1 MQTAAQSPARSNT
14 PVVTVPGAQGSQTIT
29 IPTPRT
35 ARDID
40 ALKARREEL
49 SNQLQSVDSRRSKL
63 ISQLKQTGDLTA
75 IKGLEGRLGC
85 STRDSYSWRRIFSRL
100 DNSLRARPPA

>member
-1 MQTAAQSPARSNT
+1 MQTPAPQVQIVPTEHSFVIRQGDGQIIRTND
-14 PVVTVPGAQGSQTIT
+14 PVIAGAQGFQPIT
-29 IPTPRT
+29 IPAPRT

-63 ISQLKQTGDLTA
+63 ISQLKQTSDPTA
-75 IKGLEGRLGC
+75 IKGLEARL
-85 STRDSYSWRRIFSRL
+85 SQL
-100 DNSLRARPPA
+100 DARQL